1 MRYRFSALAL
11 VALVAAL
18 VAAFSVGGAGAGH
31 TTKAVS
37 GKVEMVGVWTATE
50 QKSFQAVIA
59 GFNKKFPGVKV
70 SYTSAGNDTPTVLK
84 TRLAGGK
91 PPDIAEVAQP
101 SLVREFAK
109 SGKLKP
115 ITFAQGAIR
124 ANYGPNGIALGTGAG
139 KLVGL
144 FFKASNKSTVWY
156 SVKAFKN
163 AGVKPPKTWP
173 QLLTV
178 AKTIRGSGVPAYSIG
193 GSEGWTLTDLFEN
206 IYLRTAGPQKYD
218 RLADHKIKWTDPS
231 VKTALKYM
239 GQILGDTSNIPGGA
253 SGALQTGFPQSVDA
267 VLSKTPKA
275 AMVLEGDFV
284 PGVATTKGLKPFAD
298 YNMFTFPSINGSP
311 PSVVTSGDTVV
322 MFKDSPAARA
332 FITYLASPQASTIW
346 AKRGGF
352 TSPNVKVP
360 LSAYSD
366 ALTRASA
373 RALQTAK
380 ASRFDLSDLE
390 PAAFGATT
398 GQGEWKIF
406 QDFLKSPKNVTGT
419 ASALESAAAKAFK

>member
-1 MRYRFSALAL
+1 MRYRVSALAL
-11 VALVAAL
+11 VALAAAL

-31 TTKAVS
+31 KAVS
-37 GKVEMVGVWTATE
+37 GKVEMIGIWTATE
-50 QKSFQAVIA
+50 QKSIQAVIA
-59 GFNKKFPGVKV
+59 GFSKKYPGVKV

-84 TRLAGGK
+84 TRIAGGK
-91 PPDIAEVAQP
+91 PPDIAAVAQP

-124 ANYGPNGIALGTGAG
+124 QNYGPNGIALGTANG
-139 KLVGL
+139 KLYGL

-173 QLLTV
+173 QLLAA

-206 IYLRTAGPQKYD
+206 VYLRTGGPQKYD
-218 RLADHKIKWTDPS
+218 QLTDHKIKWTDAS
-231 VKTALKYM
+231 VKQALSTM
-239 GQILGDTSNIPGGA
+239 AQVLGDTSNIPGGA
-253 SGALQTGFPQSVDA
+253 AGALQTGFPQSVDA

-284 PGVATTKGLKPFAD
+284 PGVATTKGLKPFVD
-298 YNMFTFPSINGSP
+298 YNMFTFPSISGSP

-332 FITYLASPQASTIW
+332 FITYLTSPAASTIW

-352 TSPNVKVP
+352 TSPNLKVP

-373 RALQTAK
+373 QALQTAK

-406 QDFLKSPKNVTGT
+406 QDFLKSPKNVNGT

>member
-1 MRYRFSALAL
+1 MRYRLSAPVL
-11 VALVAAL
+11 VALGAAL
-18 VAAFSVGGAGAGH
+18 VTAVSVGGAGASH
-31 TTKAVS
+31 RAVS

-59 GFNKKFPGVKV
+59 GFNKKFPDVKV

-84 TRLAGGK
+84 TRIAGGK

-101 SLVREFAK
+101 ALVREFAK
-109 SGKLKP
+109 GGKLKP
-115 ITFAQGAIR
+115 ITFAQAAIR
-124 ANYGPNGIALGTGAG
+124 QNYGANGVALGSANG
-139 KLVGL
+139 KLYGL

-156 SVKAFKN
+156 NVKAFKN
-163 AGVKPPKTWP
+163 AGVTPPKTWP
-173 QLLTV
+173 ELLKD
-178 AKTIRGSGVPAYSIG
+178 AKTIRGSGVPAYAIG

-206 IYLRTAGPQKYD
+206 VYLRTAGPQKYD
-218 RLADHKIKWTDPS
+218 QLTDHKIKWTDPS
-231 VKTALKYM
+231 VKTALTVM
-239 GQILGDTSNIPGGA
+239 GQVLGDTSNIAGGT

-267 VLSKTPKA
+267 VLTKSPKA

-284 PGVATTKGLKPFAD
+284 PGVATTKGLKPFVD

-332 FITYLASPQASTIW
+332 FISYLASPEASTIW

-352 TSPNVKVP
+352 TSPNTKVP

-373 RALQTAK
+373 QALVTAK

-406 QDFLKSPKNVTGT
+406 QDFLKSPKNVGGT
-419 ASALESAAAKAFK
+419 ASALESSAAKAFK

>member
-1 MRYRFSALAL
+1 MRYRFSAPVL
-11 VALVAAL
+11 VALGAAL
-18 VAAFSVGGAGAGH
+18 VAAVSVGGAGASH
-31 TTKAVS
+31 NAVS

-50 QKSFQAVIA
+50 QKSFQAVID

-84 TRLAGGK
+84 TRIAGGK

-101 SLVREFAK
+101 SLVREFVK
-109 SGKLKP
+109 GGKLKP
-115 ITFAQGAIR
+115 ITFAQAAIR
-124 ANYGPNGIALGTGAG
+124 QNYGPNGIALGTANG
-139 KLVGL
+139 KLYGL

-156 SVKAFKN
+156 NVKAFKN

-173 QLLTV
+173 ELLTD
-178 AKTIRGSGVPAYSIG
+178 AKTLRGSGVPAYSIG

-206 IYLRTAGPQKYD
+206 VYLRTAGPQKYD
-218 RLADHKIKWTDPS
+218 QLTDHKIKWTDPS
-231 VKTALKYM
+231 VKTALTVM
-239 GQILGDTSNIPGGA
+239 GQIFSDTSNIAGGT

-267 VLSKTPKA
+267 VLSKSPKA

-284 PGVATTKGLKPFAD
+284 PGVATTKGLKPFVD
-298 YNMFTFPSINGSP
+298 YNVFTFPSINGSP

-332 FITYLASPQASTIW
+332 FISYLASPEASTIW

-352 TSPNVKVP
+352 TSPNTKVP

-373 RALQTAK
+373 QALVSAK

-406 QDFLKSPKNVTGT
+406 QDFLKSPKNVGGT
-419 ASALESAAAKAFK
+419 ASALESSAAKAFK